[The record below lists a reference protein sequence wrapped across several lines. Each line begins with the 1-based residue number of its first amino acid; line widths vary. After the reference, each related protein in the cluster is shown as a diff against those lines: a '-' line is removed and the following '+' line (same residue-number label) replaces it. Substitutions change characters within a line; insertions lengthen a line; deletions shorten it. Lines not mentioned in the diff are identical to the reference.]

1 MIRKG
6 VAFYDNKKTGD
17 IFSRLTSDTEIVQTG
32 LSTGIAMLM
41 KSFGIFVGILVIIFT
56 FSLKMSF
63 VTVCMMA
70 PICILAPTSNKL
82 FQFTQKKAQKIR
94 SELSSV
100 ALEAFSNI
108 RTVKA
113 FACEKEQYKIFQDK
127 NDATFTIGR
136 TQAIYKAWMDGL
148 WQWLFIGAFVG
159 MLWYAVQ
166 LYRDVDEEFTVGL
179 LFMYLMYNWIVIGQV
194 MQFGETLS
202 QVYRVK
208 GAFM

>member
-1 MIRKG
+1 
-6 VAFYDNKKTGD
+6 
-17 IFSRLTSDTEIVQTG
+17 
-32 LSTGIAMLM
+32 MLM

-63 VTVCMMA
+63 VTVAMMA

-113 FACEKEQYKIFQDK
+113 FACEKE
-127 NDATFTIGR
+127 
-136 TQAIYKAWMDGL
+136 
-148 WQWLFIGAFVG
+148 
-159 MLWYAVQ
+159 
-166 LYRDVDEEFTVGL
+166 
-179 LFMYLMYNWIVIGQV
+179 
-194 MQFGETLS
+194 
-202 QVYRVK
+202 
-208 GAFM
+208 